1 MKLIKKIMT
10 VAVTFAVGAA
20 AMNFPIAENETI
32 TANAASSY
40 PVQEFRFAIYNTNR
54 NINVADG
61 VVTSAKLN
69 GTDEEKWTLNYV
81 SDGVYEIVSSNGSN
95 LLTAS
100 GNSVTLTADTNA
112 ASQRWQIVPVQN
124 DFDGYALYYKVV
136 SNADSAKALT
146 FDPDT
151 NSYALESYSGA
162 DYQKFKLN
170 LDGVEGFAANCMTSS
185 GEKACTIGGLLGE
198 TVFVDTIDELKSAI
212 GDTEPKTV
220 VVTADL
226 DMQNEFHTR
235 IRDNKTIV
243 GSYSNN
249 TIYDSYFRTNNEY
262 GTEGDEPSDNIVIKN
277 LHMVAKNV
285 PNRILVNIWSSRQ
298 IWIDHIDFESLL
310 SYDRT
315 GNGQDEVGKFI
326 WINTP
331 YMSYMDKKDNGR
343 SPDYI
348 TISYCKF
355 THRYWTVAYGTQN
368 TEITRDRTTLLYN
381 WWNEC
386 VRRCPQLGNGSAHV
400 YNNYFSGY
408 DSGNGSGTAQIIGG
422 DGSDMVSENNRFQSF
437 TASQALSM
445 GGGSD
450 PARDSNSYISTSSTS
465 TPSKIAFSPKVTS
478 TWTPNSSNYGYEL
491 LDAYNTSGTDT
502 KAFCTSYSGCAGSES
517 EFKYINAPEFA
528 SWIKTD
534 YDDYF
539 LVDIE
544 VSDGKASTLLNEGEK
559 YAFRNVGSGLYL
571 GVENMS
577 AQNEADV
584 QQLSDRQTWTVKS
597 SDKGYYYVYSQVGN
611 GSEYLLD
618 VSYGKSDNGTNIGIY
633 SNTNSDAQLFKFV
646 SNGDGTFSIATK
658 VSKDRSGVGI
668 AAGST
673 AAGTSAIEWAF
684 DGSDNQKWIIED
696 VSGEIIDSMQ
706 VLDSANMAAYA
717 VVSDVAVGTEIFG
730 DREGKTFST
739 LDEKLTGGE
748 LIRTACDSKNT
759 STELA
764 IIKAGDSDIK
774 LYVLL
779 DSRVAAAPA
788 WLSDYTRTDLSA
800 TSGDIDFVVYETA
813 LAAGE
818 STTLGQNGQSSGC
831 WNYTAIAVRSQDT
844 IADVNADGVFSVA
857 DLTALNDWM
866 INNGNTI
873 RNWQAGDLNN
883 DGIINIY
890 DVVLMRKMLLS

>member
-1 MKLIKKIMT
+1 MKLIKRIMT
-10 VAVTFAVGAA
+10 MAMSVVVSAA
-20 AMNFPIAENETI
+20 ALNFPAVENEAI
-32 TANAASSY
+32 NADAASTY

-54 NINVADG
+54 NINVTDG

-69 GTDEEKWTLNYV
+69 GTSEEKWTLNYV
-81 SDGVYEIVSSNGSN
+81 SDGVYEVVSSNGSN

-100 GNSVTLTADTNA
+100 GSVVTLAADTNA
-112 ASQRWQIVPVQN
+112 ATQRWQIVPVQN

-136 SNADSAKALT
+136 SNADTSRALT
-146 FDPDT
+146 FDPDS
-151 NSYALESYSGA
+151 NSYSLESYSGA
-162 DYQKFKLN
+162 NYQKYKLN

-198 TVFVDTIDELKSAI
+198 TVFVDTVAELKSAI
-212 GDTEPKTV
+212 GDTAPKTV

-226 DMQNEFHTR
+226 DMQNEAHTR

-243 GSYSNN
+243 GSYSSN
-249 TIYDSYFRTNNEY
+249 TIYDSFFRTNNEY

-298 IWIDHIDFESLL
+298 IWIDHINFESLL

-343 SPDYI
+343 SPDYV

-422 DGSDMVSENNRFQSF
+422 DGSDMVSESNRFQSF
-437 TASQALSM
+437 TAGQALSM

-450 PARDSNSYISTSSTS
+450 PARDSNSYISSSS
-465 TPSKIAFSPKVTS
+465 SATPSKISFSPKVTS
-478 TWTPNSSNYGYEL
+478 TWTPNNSNYGYEL

-502 KAFCTSYSGCAGSES
+502 KTFCTTYAGCANSES
-517 EFKYINAPEFA
+517 KFKYINDPQFA

-534 YDDYF
+534 YDDPF

-544 VSDGKASTLLNEGEK
+544 VSDGKAATYLNESET

-571 GVENMS
+571 GVENAS

-584 QQLSDRQTWTVKS
+584 QQLSDRQTWTVKA

-611 GSEYLLD
+611 GSTYLLD
-618 VSYGKSDNGTNIGIY
+618 VSYGKADNGTNIGIY

-658 VSKDRSGVGI
+658 VSKDRSAVGI
-668 AAGST
+668 TAGSKE
-673 AAGTSAIEWAF
+673 AGTSAIEWTF
-684 DGSDNQKWIIED
+684 DGSDNQKWVIED
-696 VSGEIIDSMQ
+696 VSGGVIDSLQ
-706 VLDSANMAAYA
+706 VLDSSNMAAYA
-717 VVSDVAVGTEIFG
+717 VVSDAAVGTEIFG
-730 DREGKTFST
+730 DREAKTFTELSDV
-739 LDEKLTGGE
+739 LAGGE

-759 STELA
+759 ASDLA
-764 IIKAGDSDIK
+764 VVKAGTNIK
-774 LYVLL
+774 LYILM
-779 DSRVAAAPA
+779 DSRVTTAPS
-788 WLSDYTRTDLSA
+788 WLSSYSKTSLTA
-800 TSGDIDFVVYETA
+800 TSDSVTFVVYEKEIA
-813 LAAGE
+813 EGE
-818 STTLGQNGQSSGC
+818 SVTLGQNGQSSGC
-831 WNYTAIAVRSQDT
+831 WNYAAIAVKSEDA
-844 IADVNADGVFSVA
+844 IADVNADGEFSVA
-857 DLTALNDWM
+857 DLVALNDFIM
-866 INNGNTI
+866 NSGNSVV
-873 RNWQAGDLNN
+873 NWQAGDLNN
-883 DGIINIY
+883 DSILNIY
-890 DVVLMRKMLLS
+890 DLVLMRKMLFA